1 MSNNLNL
8 DVDFVRKILVQ
19 LIRSDGMKV
28 SHQYLIDEHVYYI
41 DNTSL
46 IEELEQL
53 LLEHYYLNLLEEKGN
68 VNMDDLLDCYSPQFI
83 NYDMFYNKLE
93 KKYCHYLEQKSK
105 ELDNNNLNKY
115 F

>member
-46 IEELEQL
+46 IEELE
-53 LLEHYYLNLLEEKGN
+53 
-68 VNMDDLLDCYSPQFI
+68 
-83 NYDMFYNKLE
+83 
-93 KKYCHYLEQKSK
+93 
-105 ELDNNNLNKY
+105 
-115 F
+115 